1 MAVTA
6 SSRNPEVF
14 TPMTTEV
21 ELYSPHYAGGEVES
35 EFIQSAGDEEAIAD
49 DRAGL
54 RPTEEVQRKL
64 LGLLP
69 SAPVPVSCLHTR
81 RDTRR

>member
-1 MAVTA
+1 MN
-6 SSRNPEVF
+6 S
-14 TPMTTEV
+14 EV
-21 ELYSPHYAGGEVES
+21 ELYSSFSTVLETQD
-35 EFIQSAGDEEAIAD
+35 EFLPTYGDEEAIAD

-54 RPTEEVQRKL
+54 RPTEEVQQRL
-64 LGLLP
+64 LRLLP

>member
-1 MAVTA
+1 
-6 SSRNPEVF
+6 
-14 TPMTTEV
+14 MTNTQV
-21 ELYSPHYAGGEVES
+21 ELYSPYSAPARVET
-35 EFIQSAGDEEAIAD
+35 EYLQTADDEEAIAD

-54 RPTEEVQRKL
+54 RPMEEVQRKL

>member
-1 MAVTA
+1 
-6 SSRNPEVF
+6 
-14 TPMTTEV
+14 MTNTEV
-21 ELYSPHYAGGEVES
+21 ELYSPHFSGVAGES
-35 EFIQSAGDEEAIAD
+35 EYLDTAEDEEAIVD

>member
-1 MAVTA
+1 MNTQ
-6 SSRNPEVF
+6 
-14 TPMTTEV
+14 V
-21 ELYSPHYAGGEVES
+21 EFYSPYFSSTEIES
-35 EFIQSAGDEEAIAD
+35 EFSDNRDDESIAD

-69 SAPVPVSCLHTR
+69 SCPVPVSCLHTR
-81 RDTRR
+81 RDTRRS

>member
-1 MAVTA
+1 
-6 SSRNPEVF
+6 
-14 TPMTTEV
+14 MTTEV
-21 ELYSPHYAGGEVES
+21 ELYSPYFATVEDEN
-35 EFIQSAGDEEAIAD
+35 EFISTVGDEEAIAD